1 MPNFAN
7 GTPFHYT
14 VTHAYRGIRIDL
26 QGFNGIER
34 VIEEE
39 KLESSCDEIQ
49 QPVARSQPP
58 LWSASYRLVARV
70 QSAAP
75 AGES

>member
-7 GTPFHYT
+7 GPPFHYT

-26 QGFNGIER
+26 QGFNGIEW

-39 KLESSCDEIQ
+39 KLGS
-49 QPVARSQPP
+49 
-58 LWSASYRLVARV
+58 
-70 QSAAP
+70 
-75 AGES
+75 